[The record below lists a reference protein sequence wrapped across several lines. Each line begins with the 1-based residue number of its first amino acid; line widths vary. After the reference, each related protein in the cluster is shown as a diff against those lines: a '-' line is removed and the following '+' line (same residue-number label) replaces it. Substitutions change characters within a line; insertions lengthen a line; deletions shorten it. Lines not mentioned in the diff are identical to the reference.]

1 MKPSQNVHN
10 VENVNGDPTTVP
22 MSGDSFNKSSDVLNL
37 STDGN
42 NSGDQ
47 VDVFIKTENSSVVGV
62 PPKKRG
68 RPKLIKKRKTVRI

>member
-22 MSGDSFNKSSDVLNL
+22 VSGDSFDNSSDILNL

-42 NSGDQ
+42 NSHYQ
-47 VDVFIKTENSSVVGV
+47 VDVFIKTENSSVTGV

-68 RPKLIKKRKTVRI
+68 RPKLIKKKNSKNL